1 MLLGGPATHVM
12 TVSGSARQL
21 AASPFSDFARNSNSW
36 GERAHIFLTLH
47 PVSAERRINLH
58 EVDLGQQVNSNGES
72 YHRMVGAR
80 RGAKDRCD
88 SPCPARG
95 QYFTQMGGLG

>member
-1 MLLGGPATHVM
+1 MLQGCPATHVM

-21 AASPFSDFARNSNSW
+21 ATSPFSDFARNSNSW

-58 EVDLGQQVNSNGES
+58 EAELGQQVNSNGGS
-72 YHRMVGAR
+72 YHRTVETR
-80 RGAKDRCD
+80 RGPGGWYD
-88 SPCPARG
+88 SLCPARC

>member
-36 GERAHIFLTLH
+36 GERAHIFFLTLH
-47 PVSAERRINLH
+47 PVSAE
-58 EVDLGQQVNSNGES
+58 
-72 YHRMVGAR
+72 
-80 RGAKDRCD
+80 
-88 SPCPARG
+88 
-95 QYFTQMGGLG
+95 